1 MKKCISFFVAILLC
15 FQFSFTC
22 YSYANDVET
31 VNPKTE
37 TIKEEQDK
45 PQSIANYNELYGIEP
60 LEDTPIALSQESRS
74 NHQNIKY
81 LAVFIKFRGNTNQHK
96 IEDEDCVKNAKTIFA
111 V

>member
-1 MKKCISFFVAILLC
+1 MKKCISFLVAILLC

-45 PQSIANYNELYGIEP
+45 PQSIA
-60 LEDTPIALSQESRS
+60 DRKS
-74 NHQNIKY
+74 
-81 LAVFIKFRGNTNQHK
+81 V
-96 IEDEDCVKNAKTIFA
+96 V
-111 V
+111 